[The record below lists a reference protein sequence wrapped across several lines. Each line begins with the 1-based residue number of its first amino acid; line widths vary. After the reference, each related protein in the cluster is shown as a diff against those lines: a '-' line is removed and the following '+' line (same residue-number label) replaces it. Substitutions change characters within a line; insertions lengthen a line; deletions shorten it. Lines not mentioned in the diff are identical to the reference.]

1 MIVVEKAYRKRHCYD
16 CGKEIPRDSMC
27 ARIYGSR
34 RKTRSYCPDCMV
46 SATIKLLKFIQKPL
60 VVEDVQLL
68 KEHIVEVT
76 V

>member
-1 MIVVEKAYRKRHCYD
+1 MIVVEKAVSKRHCYH
-16 CGKEIPRDSMC
+16 CSTVILRGSVC

-34 RKTRSYCPDCMV
+34 GKTKSYCPDCMV